1 MLYNVGLVTFT
12 VVNDEKHPQLLYYWW
27 RSWSLRCY
35 FRAALID
42 MRTADGRQAH
52 LHWRHLP
59 PLKKL
64 PIWSCP
70 GLGQTRSVQ
79 CSEKEQLQ
87 DNFLLV
93 SASTFLFFFFFFS
106 PSCLRRRPP
115 VPEQPLSHQQTS
127 GIPRATIA
135 RSESLD
141 CRDENRL
148 FSWSGAKAIKK
159 VIFFSLPPL
168 VTVRSRRRCRCLRSR
183 SLREDGTVRGEMRR
197 GGQRNFRAAQ
207 AFCPQLSLHTWTG
220 ASNEDEYGNYVQTPL
235 NTQAMSF
242 QSVSEERGK
251 RGSKR
256 TFF

>member
-1 MLYNVGLVTFT
+1 MFYGLCKCFYNVVHVTIT
-12 VVNDEKHPQLLYYWW
+12 VVNDETHPQLLYYWW
-27 RSWSLRCY
+27 QSWSLLCY

-59 PLKKL
+59 PPKKL

-93 SASTFLFFFFFFS
+93 SASTFLF
-106 PSCLRRRPP
+106 L
-115 VPEQPLSHQQTS
+115 PEKTS
-127 GIPRATIA
+127 AGARAASVTSANSRHPRATIA

-141 CRDENRL
+141 CKDENRL
-148 FSWSGAKAIKK
+148 FLEWSQSHEK
-159 VIFFSLPPL
+159 VIFFFSPSLPW
-168 VTVRSRRRCRCLRSR
+168 CLWDTAAAAAAGACAHAVS
-183 SLREDGTVRGEMRR
+183 EDGTVRGEMRR

-207 AFCPQLSLHTWTG
+207 AFCPELSLQTWTG
-220 ASNEDEYGNYVQTPL
+220 A
-235 NTQAMSF
+235 
-242 QSVSEERGK
+242 
-251 RGSKR
+251 
-256 TFF
+256 